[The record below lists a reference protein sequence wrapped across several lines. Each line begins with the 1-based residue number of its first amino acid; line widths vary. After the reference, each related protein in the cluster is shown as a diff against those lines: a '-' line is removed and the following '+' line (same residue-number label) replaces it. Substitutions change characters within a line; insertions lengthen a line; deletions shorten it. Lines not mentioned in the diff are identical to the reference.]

1 MTIAT
6 PVNAED
12 NGPLVLS
19 CSDIALLDE
28 LARTIAEWPRQ
39 RQSASCACRGASKR
53 LTRSHGKAA
62 QANGSGSM
70 VTEVP

>member
-6 PVNAED
+6 PANAED

-39 RQSASCACRGASKR
+39 RQTASCAYRGASKR
-53 LTRSHGKAA
+53 LTCPRSKAA
-62 QANGSGSM
+62 QADAAGSM